1 MDLVTLLFI
10 ATGLAMDATA
20 VSISSGL
27 VIQSH
32 RVFNGLKMAVMFGL
46 FQALMPLLG
55 WIAGVSFFAAI
66 SHFDHWIA
74 FGLLGIIGGHMIYNG
89 ISSSQENTLNPAS
102 LSMLLLL
109 AIATSIDALA
119 AGLSFAF
126 LNVRIIRAVTVI
138 GIVTLVFSAT
148 GFSIANAVGRKFGS
162 KVEIVGGLILVG
174 IGIKI
179 LLQHLFFQPVPWQ

>member
-27 VIQSH
+27 LIRKH
-32 RVFNGLKMAVMFGL
+32 RLFNGLRMAIIFGL
-46 FQALMPLLG
+46 FQALMPIIG
-55 WIAGVSFFAAI
+55 WVAGVSFFSAI

>member
-1 MDLVTLLFI
+1 MDFVTLLFI

-27 VIQSH
+27 VIQEH
-32 RVFNGLKMAVMFGL
+32 RLLNGVKMAIVFGL
-46 FQALMPLLG
+46 FQALMPVIG
-55 WIAGVSFFAAI
+55 WLAGISLFSAI
-66 SHFDHWIA
+66 SHYDHWVA

-89 ISSSQENTLNPAS
+89 LSSSNENPFNPVKF
-102 LSMLLLL
+102 SMLLLL

-126 LNVRIIRAVTVI
+126 LKIRIFRAVLIIGVVTV
-138 GIVTLVFSAT
+138 VLSAT
-148 GFSIANAVGRKFGS
+148 GFSFANFVGRKFGS

-179 LLQHLFFQPVPWQ
+179 LIQHLFFQPVPWQ